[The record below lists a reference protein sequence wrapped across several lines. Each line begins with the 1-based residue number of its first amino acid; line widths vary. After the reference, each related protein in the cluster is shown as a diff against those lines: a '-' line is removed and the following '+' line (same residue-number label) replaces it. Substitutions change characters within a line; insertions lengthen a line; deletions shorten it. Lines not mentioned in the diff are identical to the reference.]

1 MNYLAPAGE
10 AGAERRVRDLNAGR
24 QTWAAPGIKIPRLG
38 AEKKRLA

>member
-10 AGAERRVRDLNAGR
+10 AGAERRVRDLSAWR
-24 QTWAAPGIKIPRLG
+24 QIRAPGIKIPRLG